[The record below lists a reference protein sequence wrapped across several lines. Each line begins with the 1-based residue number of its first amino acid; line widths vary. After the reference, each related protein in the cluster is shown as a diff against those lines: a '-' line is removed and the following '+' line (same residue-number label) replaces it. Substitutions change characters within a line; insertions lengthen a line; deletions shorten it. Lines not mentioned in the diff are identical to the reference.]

1 MTTKENLLKL
11 ANDLILEKGF
21 NGFSFYDLA
30 KTLDIKTASIHYHF
44 PSKTDLGIAVIRQQ
58 SESFIALQ
66 AANEKKDPVTKL
78 EAFFSMY
85 SRHKSK
91 GTVCLVGSLC
101 TDLYA
106 IDPVLEEAL
115 TPLVES
121 ILDWVTNILKEGKR
135 KGVFH
140 FSAAPRT
147 KALLIITNMLGIL
160 QVSRITGKTDFN
172 EVRTAILKELKT
184 KTE

>member
-1 MTTKENLLKL
+1 MTTKDTIIKL
-11 ANDLILEKGF
+11 ANDLILDKGF
-21 NGFSFYDLA
+21 NAFSFHDLA
-30 KTLDIKTASIHYHF
+30 NTIGIKTASIHYHF
-44 PSKTDLGIAVIRQQ
+44 PSKTDLAIAVIRQQ
-58 SESFIALQ
+58 SESFLALQ
-66 AANEKKDPVTKL
+66 LAYEKKDPLAKL
-78 EAFFSMY
+78 DAFLSIY
-85 SRHKSK
+85 NKHHSK

-106 IDPVLEEAL
+106 VDPLIEKEL
-115 TPLVES
+115 TPVVEG
-121 ILDWVTNILKEGKR
+121 ILKWVTDILKEGKR

-172 EVRTAILKELKT
+172 EVRTAILKDLK
-184 KTE
+184 KKRE

>member
-1 MTTKENLLKL
+1 VTTKENLIKL

-21 NGFSFYDLA
+21 NAFSFYDLA
-30 KTLDIKTASIHYHF
+30 KTMEIKTASIHYHF
-44 PSKTDLGIAVIRQQ
+44 PTKTDLGIAVIRQQ

-66 AANEKKDPVTKL
+66 AANEKKDPLTKL
-78 EAFFSMY
+78 EAFFSIY

-91 GTVCLVGSLC
+91 GAVCLVGSLC

-106 IDPVLEEAL
+106 VDPALGAAL
-115 TPLVES
+115 TPVVES
-121 ILDWVTNILKEGKR
+121 ILEWVTDILKEGKK

-140 FSAAPRT
+140 FSATPRT
-147 KALLIITNMLGIL
+147 KALLIITNLLGIL

-184 KTE
+184 KKE